1 MEIKIM
7 EKLRKSMDNDD
18 DILELL
24 IDLSE
29 EKQHN
34 QLWIITVNI
43 LRILRVSPK
52 LQASKK
58 LLKENNLDLTLK
70 NPQVRLLLKYGS
82 EKMGSLFYRCS
93 ILLGFIK
100 SKNLRG
106 LWIYLLMKVQNATS
120 LVFFDIIKP
129 RRMEHLQS

>member
-58 LLKENNLDLTLK
+58 LLKVK
-70 NPQVRLLLKYGS
+70 
-82 EKMGSLFYRCS
+82 
-93 ILLGFIK
+93 
-100 SKNLRG
+100 
-106 LWIYLLMKVQNATS
+106 
-120 LVFFDIIKP
+120 II
-129 RRMEHLQS
+129 

>member
-1 MEIKIM
+1 M

-18 DILELL
+18 DDILKLL

-58 LLKENNLDLTLK
+58 LLKVK
-70 NPQVRLLLKYGS
+70 
-82 EKMGSLFYRCS
+82 
-93 ILLGFIK
+93 
-100 SKNLRG
+100 
-106 LWIYLLMKVQNATS
+106 
-120 LVFFDIIKP
+120 II
-129 RRMEHLQS
+129 

>member
-1 MEIKIM
+1 M

-52 LQASKK
+52 LQASKN
-58 LLKENNLDLTLK
+58 LLKENHLD
-70 NPQVRLLLKYGS
+70 
-82 EKMGSLFYRCS
+82 YR
-93 ILLGFIK
+93 
-100 SKNLRG
+100 
-106 LWIYLLMKVQNATS
+106 
-120 LVFFDIIKP
+120 
-129 RRMEHLQS
+129 

>member
-34 QLWIITVNI
+34 QLWIMLLHMCPDRPPPAAEPRDPSQAGKSVT
-43 LRILRVSPK
+43 RVS
-52 LQASKK
+52 S
-58 LLKENNLDLTLK
+58 
-70 NPQVRLLLKYGS
+70 
-82 EKMGSLFYRCS
+82 FS
-93 ILLGFIK
+93 I
-100 SKNLRG
+100 
-106 LWIYLLMKVQNATS
+106 
-120 LVFFDIIKP
+120 
-129 RRMEHLQS
+129 

>member
-93 ILLGFIK
+93 ILLGYIMSTR
-100 SKNLRG
+100 SKVLR
-106 LWIYLLMKVQNATS
+106 S
-120 LVFFDIIKP
+120 
-129 RRMEHLQS
+129 